1 MNWQIDHLAIVGDSL
16 AEATAWVQ
24 ERLGTGL
31 APGGVH
37 PHMGTH
43 NRLLSLGPDAYLEAI
58 AINPDVP
65 PPVHA
70 RWFGMDWFSGPPR
83 VQSWILR
90 VDDMDAALAAAPKGC
105 GKPIALSRADLRWQ
119 MAVPE
124 DGLLPFDGV
133 FPALIQWEGTAHP
146 APRLPEAECRLRMLI
161 LSHPEAE
168 ALEAALAPLGDPRLR
183 VIEGEP
189 RISASIS
196 TPRGEFW
203 L

>member
-58 AINPDVP
+58 AINTDVP

-70 RWFGMDWFSGPPR
+70 RWFGMDWFSGPNR
-83 VQSWILR
+83 RSEEQKSE
-90 VDDMDAALAAAPKGC
+90 
-105 GKPIALSRADLRWQ
+105 LSKIKKYSMQYYA
-119 MAVPE
+119 
-124 DGLLPFDGV
+124 
-133 FPALIQWEGTAHP
+133 
-146 APRLPEAECRLRMLI
+146 
-161 LSHPEAE
+161 
-168 ALEAALAPLGDPRLR
+168 
-183 VIEGEP
+183 
-189 RISASIS
+189 
-196 TPRGEFW
+196 
-203 L
+203 